1 MLPDNFSEN
10 RYPAVRFTKSWS
22 KTRSPRRQGVSEGR
36 SGTGS
41 TSAPTVLRM
50 ILGRRLQERRV
61 EAGASLEDAAR
72 ALRVK
77 SLTIRR
83 LEKAEV
89 ALKPLYV
96 EKLLET
102 YGAGR
107 QEIEE
112 FVALA
117 ERANEPGWW
126 HTYRDVLPG
135 WFSAYVS
142 LESGARTLR
151 TYEPQYVTGLLQ
163 TPRYARAVLSGGFP
177 HDGDDG
183 LRRRVDLRLRRQSLL
198 DRAGAPTLWVVMEEA
213 VLHRSVGGPEV
224 MREQIDRLLEVSE
237 LEHVS
242 VDVVPFG
249 AGAHA
254 GACAP
259 FTYFRFE
266 EPELPDIVYTEF
278 LSGGVYLDQR
288 ADVAAHLEA
297 HNRMSLL
304 TSDADSRALLNRMR
318 KEYS

>member
-1 MLPDNFSEN
+1 M
-10 RYPAVRFTKSWS
+10 
-22 KTRSPRRQGVSEGR
+22 SEGR
-36 SGTGS
+36 TGTGG

-50 ILGRRLQERRV
+50 ILGRRLQERRQG
-61 EAGASLEDAAR
+61 AGASLEDAAK
-72 ALRVK
+72 ALRVT

-102 YGAGR
+102 YGADR
-107 QEIEE
+107 QEIDE

-126 HTYRDVLPG
+126 HTYRDVLPN

-142 LESGARTLR
+142 LEAGARTLR
-151 TYEPQYVTGLLQ
+151 TYEPHYVTGLLQ
-163 TPRYARAVLSGGFP
+163 THAYARGVLRGGFP
-177 HDGDDG
+177 NEADEDLG
-183 LRRRVDLRLRRQSLL
+183 RRVDLRLRRQSLL
-198 DRAGAPTLWVVMEEA
+198 ARPDAPTLWVVMEEA
-213 VLHRSVGGPEV
+213 VLHRVVGGPEV
-224 MREQIDRLLEVSE
+224 MREQIERLLEISE

-242 VDVVPFG
+242 VDVVPFT
-249 AGAHA
+249 AGAHV

-266 EPELPDIVYTEF
+266 EPELPDIVYTEV
-278 LSGGVYLDQR
+278 LSGAMYLDQR
-288 ADVAAHLEA
+288 SDVSAHLEA

-304 TSDADSRALLNRMR
+304 SSDADSKALLNRMR

>member
-1 MLPDNFSEN
+1 
-10 RYPAVRFTKSWS
+10 
-22 KTRSPRRQGVSEGR
+22 VSEGR
-36 SGTGS
+36 TSTGG

-50 ILGRRLQERRV
+50 ILGRRLQERRQG
-61 EAGASLEDAAR
+61 AGASLDDAAR
-72 ALRVK
+72 ALRVT

-102 YGAGR
+102 YGADQ
-107 QEIEE
+107 QEIDE
-112 FVALA
+112 FVVLA

-126 HTYRDVLPG
+126 HTYRDVLPN

-142 LESGARTLR
+142 LEAGARTLR
-151 TYEPQYVTGLLQ
+151 AYEPHYVTGLLQ
-163 TPRYARAVLSGGFP
+163 THAYARGVLRGGFP
-177 HDGDDG
+177 NEADEDLG
-183 LRRRVDLRLRRQSLL
+183 RRVDLRLRRQSLL
-198 DRAGAPTLWVVMEEA
+198 ERPDAPTLWVVLEEA
-213 VLHRSVGGPEV
+213 VLHRVVGGPEV
-224 MREQIDRLLEVSE
+224 MREQIERLLEVSE

-242 VDVVPFG
+242 VDVVPFT
-249 AGAHA
+249 AGAHV

-266 EPELPDIVYTEF
+266 EPELPDIVYTEV
-278 LSGGVYLDQR
+278 LSGAMYLDQR
-288 ADVAAHLEA
+288 SDVSAHLEA

-304 TSDADSRALLNRMR
+304 TSDADSKALLNRMR

>member
-1 MLPDNFSEN
+1 
-10 RYPAVRFTKSWS
+10 
-22 KTRSPRRQGVSEGR
+22 VSEGR
-36 SGTGS
+36 TSTGG

-50 ILGRRLQERRV
+50 ILGRRLQERRQG
-61 EAGASLEDAAR
+61 AGASLEDAAR
-72 ALRVK
+72 ALRVT

-102 YGAGR
+102 YGADQ
-107 QEIEE
+107 QEIDE
-112 FVALA
+112 FVVLA

-126 HTYRDVLPG
+126 HTYRDVLPN

-142 LESGARTLR
+142 LEAGAQTLR
-151 TYEPQYVTGLLQ
+151 AYEPHYVTGLLQ
-163 TPRYARAVLSGGFP
+163 THAYARGVLRGGFP
-177 HDGDDG
+177 NEADEDLG
-183 LRRRVDLRLRRQSLL
+183 RRVDLRLRRQSLL
-198 DRAGAPTLWVVMEEA
+198 ERPDAPTLWVVLEEA
-213 VLHRSVGGPEV
+213 VLHRVVGGPEV
-224 MREQIDRLLEVSE
+224 MREQIERLLEVSE

-242 VDVVPFG
+242 VDVVPFT
-249 AGAHA
+249 AGAHV

-266 EPELPDIVYTEF
+266 EPELPDIVYTEV
-278 LSGGVYLDQR
+278 LSGAMYLDQR
-288 ADVAAHLEA
+288 SDVSAHLEA

-304 TSDADSRALLNRMR
+304 TSDADSKALLNRMR

>member
-1 MLPDNFSEN
+1 M
-10 RYPAVRFTKSWS
+10 
-22 KTRSPRRQGVSEGR
+22 SEGR
-36 SGTGS
+36 TGTGG

-50 ILGRRLQERRV
+50 ILGRRLQERRQG
-61 EAGASLEDAAR
+61 AGKSLEDAAR
-72 ALRVK
+72 ALRVT

-102 YGAGR
+102 YGADR
-107 QEIEE
+107 QEIDE

-126 HTYRDVLPG
+126 HTYRDVLPN

-142 LESGARTLR
+142 LETGARTLR
-151 TYEPQYVTGLLQ
+151 AYEPHYVTGLLQ
-163 TPRYARAVLSGGFP
+163 THAYARGVLRGGFP
-177 HDGDDG
+177 NEADEDLG
-183 LRRRVDLRLRRQSLL
+183 RRVDLRLRRQSLL
-198 DRAGAPTLWVVMEEA
+198 ERPDAPTLWVVMEEA
-213 VLHRSVGGPEV
+213 VLHRVVAGPEV
-224 MREQIDRLLEVSE
+224 MREQIERLLEVSE

-242 VDVVPFG
+242 VDVVPFT
-249 AGAHA
+249 AGAHV

-266 EPELPDIVYTEF
+266 EPELPDIVYTEV
-278 LSGGVYLDQR
+278 LSGAMYLDQR
-288 ADVAAHLEA
+288 SDVSAHLEA

-304 TSDADSRALLNRMR
+304 TSDADSKTLLNRMR

>member
-1 MLPDNFSEN
+1 M
-10 RYPAVRFTKSWS
+10 
-22 KTRSPRRQGVSEGR
+22 SEGR
-36 SGTGS
+36 SGASS
-41 TSAPTVLRM
+41 TTTAPTVLRM
-50 ILGRRLQERRV
+50 ILGRRLQERRQQ
-61 EAGASLEDAAR
+61 AGASLEDAAR

-102 YGAGR
+102 YGADR

-126 HTYRDVLPG
+126 YAYRDVLPG

-142 LESGARTLR
+142 LETGARTLR
-151 TYEPQYVTGLLQ
+151 TYEPHYVTGLLQ
-163 TPRYARAVLSGGFP
+163 TPRYARAVLSGGAP
-177 HDGDDG
+177 VGHDEELD
-183 LRRRVDLRLRRQSLL
+183 RRVGLRLRRQALL
-198 DRAGAPTLWVVMEEA
+198 ERPDAPTLWVVMEEA
-213 VLHRSVGGPEV
+213 VLHRVVGGAEV
-224 MREQIDRLLEVSE
+224 MREQIDRILEVSE

-242 VDVVPFG
+242 VDVVPFT
-249 AGAHA
+249 AGAHV
-254 GACAP
+254 GVCAP

-266 EPELPDIVYTEF
+266 EPELPDIVYTEI
-278 LSGGVYLDQR
+278 LSGAMYLDQR
-288 ADVAAHLEA
+288 SDVAAHLEA
-297 HNRMSLL
+297 HSRMSLL

>member
-1 MLPDNFSEN
+1 M
-10 RYPAVRFTKSWS
+10 
-22 KTRSPRRQGVSEGR
+22 SEGR
-36 SGTGS
+36 TSTGG

-50 ILGRRLQERRV
+50 ILGRRLQERRQG
-61 EAGASLEDAAR
+61 AGASLEDAAR
-72 ALRVK
+72 ALRVT

-102 YGAGR
+102 YGADQ

-112 FVALA
+112 FVELA

-126 HTYRDVLPG
+126 HTYRDVLPN

-142 LESGARTLR
+142 LEAGARTLR
-151 TYEPQYVTGLLQ
+151 TYEPHYVTGLLQ
-163 TPRYARAVLSGGFP
+163 THAYARGVLRGGFP
-177 HDGDDG
+177 GEADDDLG
-183 LRRRVDLRLRRQSLL
+183 RRVDLRLRRQSLL
-198 DRAGAPTLWVVMEEA
+198 ERPDAPTLWVVLEEA
-213 VLHRSVGGPEV
+213 VLHRVVGGPEV
-224 MREQIDRLLEVSE
+224 MREQIERLLEVSE

-242 VDVVPFG
+242 VDVVPFT
-249 AGAHA
+249 AGAHV

-266 EPELPDIVYTEF
+266 EPELPDIVYTEV
-278 LSGGVYLDQR
+278 LSGAMYLDQR
-288 ADVAAHLEA
+288 SDVSAHLEA

-304 TSDADSRALLNRMR
+304 TSDADSKALLNRMR

>member
-1 MLPDNFSEN
+1 M
-10 RYPAVRFTKSWS
+10 
-22 KTRSPRRQGVSEGR
+22 SEGR
-36 SGTGS
+36 TSPGG

-50 ILGRRLQERRV
+50 ILGRRLQERRQG
-61 EAGASLEDAAR
+61 AGASLEDAAR
-72 ALRVK
+72 ALRVT

-102 YGAGR
+102 YGADQ
-107 QEIEE
+107 QEIDE
-112 FVALA
+112 FVVLA

-126 HTYRDVLPG
+126 HTYRNVLPN

-142 LESGARTLR
+142 LEAGARTLR
-151 TYEPQYVTGLLQ
+151 TYEPHYVTGLLQ
-163 TPRYARAVLSGGFP
+163 THAYARDVLRGGFP
-177 HDGDDG
+177 NEADEDLG
-183 LRRRVDLRLRRQSLL
+183 RRVDLRLRRQSLL
-198 DRAGAPTLWVVMEEA
+198 ERPDAPTLWVVMEEA
-213 VLHRSVGGPEV
+213 VLHRVVGGPEV
-224 MREQIDRLLEVSE
+224 MREQIERLLEVSE

-242 VDVVPFG
+242 VDVVPFT
-249 AGAHA
+249 AGAHV

-266 EPELPDIVYTEF
+266 EPELPDIVYTEV
-278 LSGGVYLDQR
+278 LSGAMYLDQR
-288 ADVAAHLEA
+288 ADVSAHLEA

-304 TSDADSRALLNRMR
+304 TSDTDSKALLNRMR

>member
-1 MLPDNFSEN
+1 M
-10 RYPAVRFTKSWS
+10 
-22 KTRSPRRQGVSEGR
+22 SEGR
-36 SGTGS
+36 SAAGT

-50 ILGRRLQERRV
+50 VLGRRLQERRQ

-102 YGAGR
+102 YGADR

-126 HTYRDVLPG
+126 HTYRDVVPN
-135 WFSAYVS
+135 WFGPYVS
-142 LESGARTLR
+142 LETGAKTLR
-151 TYEPQYVTGLLQ
+151 TYEPHYVTGLLQ
-163 TPRYARAVLSGGFP
+163 TYRYAREVLSGGFP
-177 HDGDDG
+177 DDTDQD
-183 LRRRVDLRLRRQSLL
+183 LERRVQLRLRRQSLL
-198 DRAGAPTLWVVMEEA
+198 ERPDAPTLWVVMEEA
-213 VLHRSVGGPEV
+213 VLHRVVGGPEV
-224 MREQIDRLLEVSE
+224 MREQIERLLEVSE

-242 VDVVPFG
+242 VDVVPFT
-249 AGAHA
+249 AGAHV

-266 EPELPDIVYTEF
+266 EPELPDIVYSEV
-278 LSGGVYLDQR
+278 LSGAMYLDQR
-288 ADVAAHLEA
+288 SDVVAHLEA